1 MLRRETKTKITCP
14 TTSDERRKERNVRIW
29 SGYMSDNNATRPEST
44 ANRILNVMWR
54 KRERRERERVIII
67 RRLADVA
74 HPQSNTVKHNH
85 QIEDSLQSDPNKT
98 KKWPKWVRN
107 RSTLNKLP
115 CLFFWQMG
123 FVIGASLLSL
133 ASISQRI
140 VKESNSPIVK

>member
-74 HPQSNTVKHNH
+74 HPQFNTVKHNH
-85 QIEDSLQSDPNKT
+85 QIEDSLRSDPNKT
-98 KKWPKWVRN
+98 KKNGQSECVIDPLWT
-107 RSTLNKLP
+107 S
-115 CLFFWQMG
+115 CLAFSFGKCALWLAR
-123 FVIGASLLSL
+123 VSSLW
-133 ASISQRI
+133 RPFHRGW
-140 VKESNSPIVK
+140 SNSQIVQ